1 MSPCIELHGVRC
13 TLAGRT
19 VLDIGRLVVGE
30 GERVAIV
37 GHNGAGKS
45 TLLRVLSGFTRPSAG
60 QVSVLGARLDTP
72 LPPAQLRAL
81 RCEAGQVLQG
91 LHLVPRLSALENAL
105 IGSLGRVTGWRTW
118 VRRYPAHECERA
130 QAALATVGML
140 DKASMRTDGLSGGER
155 QKVAIARM
163 LVQAPRLI
171 LADEPTAALDPS
183 AAQEICR
190 VLGTATA
197 GATLVSVVHNTA
209 LLPLL
214 ADRVIGLRQGRVVFD
229 LPQSQVDA
237 AQLAALYGCPS
248 ASRPAK
254 VAAHPDEHMK
264 GQVAL
269 LDSAL
274 WERACPRIERTA
286 APLSRASPLPQDSR

>member
-1 MSPCIELHGVRC
+1 MSACIELRGVRC
-13 TLAGRT
+13 TLGGRT
-19 VLDIGRLVVGE
+19 VLDIDRLVVGE

-45 TLLRVLSGFTRPSAG
+45 TLLRLLSGFTRPTAG
-60 QVSVLGARLDTP
+60 QVSVLGVRLDTP
-72 LPPAQLRAL
+72 LPPARLRAR

-91 LHLVPRLSALENAL
+91 LHLVPRLSALENVL
-105 IGSLGRVTGWRTW
+105 IGCLGRVTGWRSW

-130 QAALATVGML
+130 CAALATVGML

-155 QKVAIARM
+155 QKIAIARL

-171 LADEPTAALDPS
+171 LADEPTAALDPA

-190 VLGTATA
+190 VLGTAA
-197 GATLVSVVHNTA
+197 GDATLVAVVHNTA

-229 LPQSQVDA
+229 LPQTQVDEV
-237 AQLAALYGCPS
+237 QLAALYGSGPANGACGRSDDPLVS
-248 ASRPAK
+248 ARRS
-254 VAAHPDEHMK
+254 PDE
-264 GQVAL
+264 
-269 LDSAL
+269 
-274 WERACPRIERTA
+274 IESRRWRQRTCTQTA
-286 APLSRASPLPQDSR
+286 ASAGHSPCH

>member
-1 MSPCIELHGVRC
+1 MNACIELRGVRC

-19 VLDIGRLVVGE
+19 VLDIDRLVVGE

-45 TLLRVLSGFTRPSAG
+45 TLLRVLSGFTRPTAG
-60 QVSVLGARLDTP
+60 QVSVLGQRLDTP
-72 LPPAQLRAL
+72 LPPARLRAL

-91 LHLVPRLSALENAL
+91 LHLVPRLSALENVL
-105 IGSLGRVTGWRTW
+105 IGSLGRVTGWRSW
-118 VRRYPAHECERA
+118 VRRYPAHEVEGAR
-130 QAALATVGML
+130 AALARVGML
-140 DKASMRTDGLSGGER
+140 DQASMRTDGLSGGER
-155 QKVAIARM
+155 QKVAIARV

-171 LADEPTAALDPS
+171 LADEPTAALDPA

-229 LPQSQVDA
+229 LPQAQVDEV
-237 AQLAALYGCPS
+237 QLAALYGSGPANGACGRSDDPLVS
-248 ASRPAK
+248 ARRS
-254 VAAHPDEHMK
+254 PDE
-264 GQVAL
+264 
-269 LDSAL
+269 
-274 WERACPRIERTA
+274 IESRRWRQRTCTQTA
-286 APLSRASPLPQDSR
+286 ASAGHSPCH

>member
-1 MSPCIELHGVRC
+1 MSPCIELRGVRC
-13 TLAGRT
+13 TLGGRT
-19 VLDIGRLVVGE
+19 VLDIDRLVVGE

-45 TLLRVLSGFTRPSAG
+45 TLLRVLSGFTRPTAG
-60 QVSVLGARLDTP
+60 QVSVLGVRLDTP
-72 LPPAQLRAL
+72 LPPARLRAL

-91 LHLVPRLSALENAL
+91 LHLVPRLSALENVL
-105 IGSLGRVTGWRTW
+105 IGCLGRVTGWRSW

-130 QAALATVGML
+130 CTALAMVGML

-155 QKVAIARM
+155 QKVAIARL

-171 LADEPTAALDPS
+171 LADEPTAALDPA

-190 VLGTATA
+190 VLGSATA

-229 LPQSQVDA
+229 LPQAQVDA
-237 AQLAALYGCPS
+237 AQLAALYGGAS
-248 ASRPAK
+248 ASTRAN
-254 VAAHPDEHMK
+254 VAEHQDEQMK
-264 GQVAL
+264 GQAAS

-274 WERACPRIERTA
+274 WERACPRIE
-286 APLSRASPLPQDSR
+286 

>member
-1 MSPCIELHGVRC
+1 MNPCIELRGVRC
-13 TLAGRT
+13 TLGGRT
-19 VLDIGRLVVGE
+19 VLDIDRLVVGE
-30 GERVAIV
+30 GERVALV

-45 TLLRVLSGFTRPSAG
+45 TLLRVLSGFTRPTAG
-60 QVSVLGARLDTP
+60 QVLVLGVRLDTR
-72 LPPAQLRAL
+72 LPPARLRAL
-81 RCEAGQVLQG
+81 RGEAGQVLQG
-91 LHLVPRLSALENAL
+91 LHLVPRLSALENVL
-105 IGSLGRVTGWRTW
+105 IGSLGRVSGWRSW

-130 QAALATVGML
+130 CAALATVGML

-155 QKVAIARM
+155 QKVAIARV

-171 LADEPTAALDPS
+171 LADEPTAALDPA

-229 LPQSQVDA
+229 LPQTQVDEV
-237 AQLAALYGCPS
+237 QLAALYGSGPANGACGRSDDPLVS
-248 ASRPAK
+248 ARRS
-254 VAAHPDEHMK
+254 PDE
-264 GQVAL
+264 
-269 LDSAL
+269 
-274 WERACPRIERTA
+274 IESRRWRQRTCTQTA
-286 APLSRASPLPQDSR
+286 ASAGHSPCH

>member
-1 MSPCIELHGVRC
+1 MSACIELRGVRC

-19 VLDIGRLVVGE
+19 VLDIDRLVVGE

-45 TLLRVLSGFTRPSAG
+45 TLLRVLSGFTRPTAG
-60 QVSVLGARLDTP
+60 QVSVLGVRLDTP
-72 LPPAQLRAL
+72 LPPARLRAL
-81 RCEAGQVLQG
+81 RGEAGQVLQG
-91 LHLVPRLSALENAL
+91 LHLVPRLSALENVL
-105 IGSLGRVTGWRTW
+105 IGSLGRVSGWRSW

-130 QAALATVGML
+130 CTALAMVGML

-155 QKVAIARM
+155 QKVAIARV

-171 LADEPTAALDPS
+171 LADEPTAALDPA

-190 VLGTATA
+190 VLGTAA
-197 GATLVSVVHNTA
+197 GDATLVAVVHNTA

-229 LPQSQVDA
+229 LPQAQVDEV
-237 AQLAALYGCPS
+237 QLAALYGSGPANGACGRSDDPLVS
-248 ASRPAK
+248 ARRS
-254 VAAHPDEHMK
+254 PDE
-264 GQVAL
+264 
-269 LDSAL
+269 
-274 WERACPRIERTA
+274 IESRRWRQRTCTQTA
-286 APLSRASPLPQDSR
+286 ASAGHSPCH

>member
-1 MSPCIELHGVRC
+1 MSACIDLYDVRC

-19 VLDIGRLVVGE
+19 VLDIDRLVVGE

-45 TLLRVLSGFTRPSAG
+45 TLLRVLSGFTRPTAG
-60 QVSVLGARLDTP
+60 QVSVLGVRLDMP
-72 LPPAQLRAL
+72 LPPARLRAL
-81 RCEAGQVLQG
+81 RREAGQVLQG
-91 LHLVPRLSALENAL
+91 LHLVPRLSALENVL
-105 IGSLGRVTGWRTW
+105 IGCLGRVTGWRSW

-130 QAALATVGML
+130 CAALAMVGML

-155 QKVAIARM
+155 QKVAIARL

-171 LADEPTAALDPS
+171 LADEPTAALDPA

-190 VLGTATA
+190 VLGTAA
-197 GATLVSVVHNTA
+197 GDATLVAVVHNTA

-229 LPQSQVDA
+229 LPQTQVDEV
-237 AQLAALYGCPS
+237 QLAALYGSGPANGACGRSDDPLVS
-248 ASRPAK
+248 ARRS
-254 VAAHPDEHMK
+254 PDE
-264 GQVAL
+264 
-269 LDSAL
+269 
-274 WERACPRIERTA
+274 IESRRWRQRTCTQTA
-286 APLSRASPLPQDSR
+286 ASAGHSPCH

>member
-1 MSPCIELHGVRC
+1 MRC

-19 VLDIGRLVVGE
+19 VLDIERLVVGE
-30 GERVAIV
+30 GERIALV

-45 TLLRVLSGFTRPSAG
+45 TLLRVLSGFTRPTAG

-72 LPPAQLRAL
+72 LPPARLRAL

-91 LHLVPRLSALENAL
+91 LHLVPRLSALENVL
-105 IGSLGRVTGWRTW
+105 IGSLGRVTGWRSW

-130 QAALATVGML
+130 HAALAQVGMQG
-140 DKASMRTDGLSGGER
+140 KASMRTDGLSGGER
-155 QKVAIARM
+155 QKVAIARL

-171 LADEPTAALDPS
+171 LADEPTAALDPA

-214 ADRVIGLRQGRVVFD
+214 AERVIGLQQGRIVFD
-229 LPQSQVDA
+229 LPQAQLDDV
-237 AQLAALYGCPS
+237 QLAALYGGPS
-248 ASRPAK
+248 IPARQR
-254 VAAHPDEHMK
+254 VDEHFK
-264 GQVAL
+264 RRQHRWLHTDA
-269 LDSAL
+269 SAG
-274 WERACPRIERTA
+274 R
-286 APLSRASPLPQDSR
+286 SPCR

>member
-1 MSPCIELHGVRC
+1 MSVCVELRGVRC

-19 VLDIGRLVVGE
+19 VLDIERLVVGE

-45 TLLRVLSGFTRPSAG
+45 TLLRVLSGFTRPTAG
-60 QVSVLGARLDTP
+60 QVSVLGLRLDAS
-72 LPPAQLRAL
+72 LPPARLRAL
-81 RCEAGQVLQG
+81 RREAGQVLQG
-91 LHLVPRLSALENAL
+91 LHLVPRLSALENVL
-105 IGSLGRVTGWRTW
+105 IGSLGRVSGWRSW
-118 VRRYPAHECERA
+118 VRRYPAHEIERA
-130 QAALATVGML
+130 HAALAQVGML

-155 QKVAIARM
+155 QKVAIARL

-229 LPQSQVDA
+229 LAQAQVDT
-237 AQLAALYGCPS
+237 AQLAALYRSDPADAVCEHS
-248 ASRPAK
+248 DALTASRR
-254 VAAHPDEHMK
+254 HLPD
-264 GQVAL
+264 QV
-269 LDSAL
+269 DSRL
-274 WERACPRIERTA
+274 SRDHTCTQTA
-286 APLSRASPLPQDSR
+286 APAGHSPCH

>member
-1 MSPCIELHGVRC
+1 MSACIELRGVRC
-13 TLAGRT
+13 TLGGRT
-19 VLDIGRLVVGE
+19 VLDIDRLVVGE

-37 GHNGAGKS
+37 GQNGAGKS
-45 TLLRVLSGFTRPSAG
+45 TLLRVLSGFTRPTAG
-60 QVSVLGARLDTP
+60 QVSVLGVRLDMP
-72 LPPAQLRAL
+72 LPPARLRAL
-81 RCEAGQVLQG
+81 RREAGQVLQG
-91 LHLVPRLSALENAL
+91 LHLVPRLSALENVL
-105 IGSLGRVTGWRTW
+105 IGCLGRVTGWRSW

-130 QAALATVGML
+130 CTALAMVGML

-155 QKVAIARM
+155 QKVAIARL

-171 LADEPTAALDPS
+171 LADEPTAALDPA

-190 VLGTATA
+190 VLGSATA

-229 LPQSQVDA
+229 RAQSQVDA
-237 AQLAALYGCPS
+237 AQLAALYCPS
-248 ASRPAK
+248 ASMRAN
-254 VAAHPDEHMK
+254 VAEPHDEHMM
-264 GQVAL
+264 GEAAL

-274 WERACPRIERTA
+274 WERACPRIE
-286 APLSRASPLPQDSR
+286 